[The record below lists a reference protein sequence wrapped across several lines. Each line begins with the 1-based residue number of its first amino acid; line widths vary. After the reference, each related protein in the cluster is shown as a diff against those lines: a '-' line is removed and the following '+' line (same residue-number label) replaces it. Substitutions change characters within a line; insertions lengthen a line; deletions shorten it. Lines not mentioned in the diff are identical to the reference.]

1 MSFFKMIDM
10 NFIQPD
16 EVIRNFEAD
25 GNKKYLQLYLEIIV
39 LDKKTDIESYHT
51 KLLLLYLEDIF

>member
-1 MSFFKMIDM
+1 MIDM

-16 EVIRNFEAD
+16 EVIRNFESD

-39 LDKKTDIESYHT
+39 LEKKT
-51 KLLLLYLEDIF
+51 